1 MEISKIYELTSFLP
15 DSEEYSL
22 REREYFIKN
31 NIKNTPTCVV
41 CGGFVHSNGHSA
53 GWNNATLSD
62 TCSKECRQI
71 FTKDPEKYITIPNV
85 TYDDFTE
92 HELGTLVSVSPAKL
106 SQAYMKTNQ
115 HNKLY
120 LKIRGATAF
129 LDTFSPVAMSLRI
142 KCILDKILEVPV
154 CHECGNHI
162 AYKGITEFKKYCS
175 DECRLRNNN
184 TLTPDTYAKLESYD
198 WMYAHRVSKR
208 MSQQE
213 IGKLLGISES
223 PVREYLIKHNLNNE
237 KYNEA
242 MPFAKSKLRNKEWLY
257 EQHVVNRRKC
267 EDIGNELGV
276 SKSFVSVWLN
286 THGIEANDTNSYPRK
301 FVKESKP
308 QREIREY
315 LQDLLGVD
323 ISAEE
328 DKTILGK
335 YGIDIVIPGSNI
347 CIEHHGLFR
356 HAFNPEGK
364 TVAQRKDV
372 DYHRMKYVEAANKG
386 YHLIQIFG
394 DLWQY
399 KKDIVKSILA
409 SKFGKTDKIYAR
421 KCKIVNVST
430 GIKNKF
436 LEDNHIQG
444 EDKTSIKL
452 GLEHD
457 GVLVAVMTFCKN
469 KRNKSGNN
477 PTWELCRYC
486 SLKFLTV
493 VGGFSKLFNNFLK
506 NYDGDIISYSDC
518 MWSNGS
524 VYEKNGFILSH
535 ENCGKYHYIEPSGDK
550 RAKHRS
556 NFMKHKIADKNDP
569 RSEEMI
575 MEELG
580 YRRIFD
586 AGMKVWILKR

>member
-1 MEISKIYELTSFLP
+1 MTPEDIYELTNFLP
-15 DSEEYSL
+15 DGESYSTSE
-22 REREYFIKN
+22 RKYFIEN
-31 NIKNTPTCVV
+31 NITHIPTCVI
-41 CGGFVHSNGHSA
+41 CGNYVHSNGYSI
-53 GWNNATLSD
+53 GWSKATLSD
-62 TCSKECRQI
+62 TCSKECRDV
-71 FTKDPEKYITIPNV
+71 FTKNPDKYIIIKDASYN
-85 TYDDFTE
+85 DFTDD
-92 HELGTLVSVSPAKL
+92 ELSLLREISLAKL

-115 HNKLY
+115 YNKLY
-120 LKIRGATAF
+120 LKVRGYTKF
-129 LDTFSPVAMSLRI
+129 LDSYKSVAMAVRI
-142 KCILDKILEVPV
+142 QCVLDEITEVPK
-154 CHECGNHI
+154 CCECSSD
-162 AYKGITEFKKYCS
+162 ITYDEISSFKKYCS
-175 DECRLRNNN
+175 DKCRIKNNN
-184 TLTPDTYAKLESYD
+184 TLPPEIYEKLNSYE
-198 WMYAHRVSKR
+198 WLYEHRVEKR
-208 MSQQE
+208 MSQKD
-213 IGKLLGISES
+213 IGILLGVSEV
-223 PVREYLIKHNLNNE
+223 PVREHLIKHNLNNE

-493 VGGFSKLFNNFLK
+493 VGGFSKLLNNFLK